1 VSRDPLR
8 LSVEP
13 PGQPSF
19 PWESSSDSAVVGR
32 SSGADVHVQDRYLSR
47 QHARLFRR
55 DDGWYVE
62 TLSAKSPTVLN
73 GIAISGPARVAP
85 GDVLRFAETVVR
97 VVAPGGT
104 SSGAGGGPLGS
115 QVFRSAATLLEA
127 SVLGVAAD
135 PAGLE
140 RQRSRLAALNEVHRA
155 LAQTIS
161 LEALLDLVLDR
172 AFAHLHPEE
181 GALYLK
187 RGDGELER
195 VAFRRLPGVAGE
207 PFQSRRLA
215 EEVVGRGLAALV
227 QDASVDDRF
236 AAAESIMLSGV
247 RSIVAAPLLDSEGCL
262 GMIVL
267 HSRAHVR
274 RFAEDDLEL
283 LVSLAAAAALR
294 IRNIA
299 LTEEVAEQRLLERE
313 LALAAEIQ
321 MGMLPRDFPDR
332 PEVEIAATLQPAR
345 QVGGDLYDVVAADP
359 RLWFLVGDVAGK
371 GVGAALFMAVTR
383 TLFRAVVPTAAS
395 LTDAVARMGDELA
408 RDNDKAMFV
417 TAFLGCLDLPTGRL
431 EFVNA
436 GHPPPFVLGSD
447 GTVSALDARPGPP
460 LGALASHTYAPG
472 SHVLRPGEGLVLYT
486 DGITEAEAGTLEQF
500 QAARLEGVLAGVARA
515 GAAEVVAALMGA
527 VRDFVGD
534 NPPSDDLTALVLRY
548 RGPAGAAAPDA
559 RRGG

>member
-1 VSRDPLR
+1 
-8 LSVEP
+8 
-13 PGQPSF
+13 
-19 PWESSSDSAVVGR
+19 VGR
-32 SSGADVHVQDRYLSR
+32 SSSADVHVQDRYLSR

-73 GIAISGPARVAP
+73 GTAISGPARVAP

-97 VVAPGGT
+97 VVPPGG
-104 SSGAGGGPLGS
+104 SSAGAGAALIGS

-127 SVLGVAAD
+127 SVAGPAD

-155 LAQTIS
+155 LAQPIS

-195 VAFRRLPGVAGE
+195 AAIRRVPGVAGE

-283 LVSLAAAAALR
+283 LVSLAAAGALR

-299 LTEEVAEQRLLERE
+299 LAEEVAERRLLERE

-321 MGMLPRDFPDR
+321 MGMLPREFPDR

-359 RLWFLVGDVAGK
+359 RLWFIVGDVAGK
-371 GVGAALFMAVTR
+371 GVAAALFMAVTR

-436 GHPPPFVLGSD
+436 GHPPPLLLGNGGS
-447 GTVSALDARPGPP
+447 VSTLDARPGPP

-472 SHVLRPGEGLVLYT
+472 SHVLRPGDGLVLYT

-500 QAARLEGVLAGVARA
+500 QTARLEGAIAGVARA

-527 VRDFVGD
+527 VRDFVGN

-548 RGPAGAAAPDA
+548 RGPAGAAAPDG